1 MSYITNTL
9 IFLKFSWKSLLLFNE
24 IRKIDKL
31 KAIRTKEIIINKI
44 LLFS

>member
-9 IFLKFSWKSLLLFNE
+9 IFLKFFWKSFLLFNE
-24 IRKIDKL
+24 TRKIDKL
-31 KAIRTKEIIINKI
+31 KNIRTKEIIIKKI

>member
-9 IFLKFSWKSLLLFNE
+9 IFLKFFWKFFLLLNE

-31 KAIRTKEIIINKI
+31 KTIRTKEIIIKKI